1 MWYDGLLGLTWWQIA
16 LVALV
21 FTHGTIVCVTVYLHR
36 FSAHRAMEIHP
47 ALEHAFRFW
56 LWMTTGMNTKEWTA
70 VHRKHHAFVETS
82 DDPHSPV
89 VEGLSKIL
97 WEGTELYRA
106 AGTAE
111 TLEKYGKGTPDDW
124 LENNVYTPHST
135 VGIFSM
141 LGINVLLFGPLGLTV
156 WAVQMIWIPFFAAGV
171 INGVCHH
178 TGYRNFEY
186 PDASTN
192 FVPWG
197 IIIGGEEL
205 HNNHH
210 TYPSS
215 AKLSVKWFE
224 FDIGWAWIKLF
235 SWLGLA
241 RVKRLPP
248 VVHRQPEKHDIDFDT
263 IMAVINNRFH
273 VMSQFASTVVVPL
286 AEKERQAADRFKDE
300 LLRRARSLLCRDETL
315 IDEETREHRSK
326 LLAESQVLA
335 LTYQYRL
342 ELQQLWENRT
352 ASKDELLSALSD
364 WCHKAEASGIAALE
378 EFSLKLR
385 SYTTAPTPA

>member
-16 LVALV
+16 LVTLAL
-21 FTHGTIVCVTVYLHR
+21 THGTIVCVTVYLHR
-36 FSAHRAMEIHP
+36 FSAHRAMELHP

-70 VHRKHHAFVETS
+70 IHRKHHAFVES
-82 DDPHSPV
+82 QDDPHSPV
-89 VEGLSKIL
+89 IEGLSKVL
-97 WEGTELYRA
+97 WEGTELYRV

-111 TLEKYGKGTPDDW
+111 TLEKYGKGTPEDW
-124 LENNVYTPHST
+124 LEKNVYTPRST
-135 VGIFSM
+135 LGIYSM
-141 LGINVLLFGPLGLTV
+141 LAINL
-156 WAVQMIWIPFFAAGV
+156 
-171 INGVCHH
+171 
-178 TGYRNFEY
+178 
-186 PDASTN
+186 
-192 FVPWG
+192 
-197 IIIGGEEL
+197 
-205 HNNHH
+205 H

-224 FDIGWAWIKLF
+224 FDLGWAWIKLF
-235 SWLGLA
+235 TWLGLA

-248 VVHRQPEKHDIDFDT
+248 VVHRRPEKHEIDFDT

-286 AEKERQAADRFKDE
+286 AEKERIVADRFKDQ
-300 LLRRARSLLCRDETL
+300 LLRRARSLLCRDEKL
-315 IDEETREHRSK
+315 LDAETRERRTK

-335 LTYQYRL
+335 VSYQFRL

-352 ASKDELLSALSD
+352 ASKDELLSSLKE

-378 EFSLKLR
+378 EFSLRLR
-385 SYTTAPTPA
+385 SYTTAPLPA